1 MERRLFLAGAASAA
15 FAQKARRP
23 NILLILT
30 DQQTHDAW
38 SGASNPWLRTP
49 AMDSLA
55 ARGTSFSHAI
65 CPYPVCSPS
74 RSSIFTG
81 RMPHETQVMVNGK
94 PVVAGMPT
102 MGEIFQ
108 AAGYETVY
116 GGKWHLPK
124 SFDGMTSFRKLIGGS
139 SQGKDMDAPLAN
151 TCADWL
157 RQRSAVGDPF
167 LMVAS
172 FMNPHDV
179 CEWIR
184 QHKGHREHADL
195 RKYPP
200 APANMAAGRDEPE
213 VIQYH
218 RTAGYDL
225 MSQAVGIAS
234 EWQRDDFRQYL
245 HDYYRMVEAVDSEI
259 GRVLKAL
266 EDGGHASN
274 TLVLFASDHGEG
286 MGGHRWVQKASF
298 YEESVRVPL
307 ILAGPGIQAGSVRTE
322 LASLTDL
329 LPTMCDAAGIQTP
342 KDLRG
347 ASLLKPVARPWM
359 VSELRYGTEDREGRM
374 LRGSRYKY
382 VVFNSGARPEQL
394 FDLEMDPGETHNL
407 ATSATGLRD
416 EHRGMLRN
424 WLSQTGDSFRMPV

>member
-1 MERRLFLAGAASAA
+1 VERRHFLATSAAAA
-15 FAQKARRP
+15 FAQTPRRP

-55 ARGTSFSHAI
+55 ARGTTFASAI

-81 RMPHETQVMVNGK
+81 RMPHETGVMVNGR
-94 PVVAGMPT
+94 PVVAGMDT
-102 MGEIFQ
+102 MGEVFEK
-108 AAGYETVY
+108 AGYETVY

-139 SQGKDMDAPLAN
+139 SQGSDMDAPLAT
-151 TCADWL
+151 TCAGWL
-157 RQRSAVGDPF
+157 RQRPSSGDPF

-179 CEWIR
+179 CQWIR
-184 QHKGHREHADL
+184 DHKGHRKHPDL

-200 APANMAAGRDEPE
+200 AAANMALDPNEPE
-213 VIQYH
+213 AIQFH
-218 RTAGYDL
+218 RRAAYDL

-234 EWQRDDFRQYL
+234 EWQRDDFRQYV
-245 HDYYRMVEAVDSEI
+245 HDYYRMVEAVDREI

-266 EDGGHASN
+266 DEGGHTAN
-274 TLVLFASDHGEG
+274 TLVIFASDHGEG
-286 MGGHRWVQKASF
+286 MGAHRWVQKASF

-307 ILAGPGIQAGSVRTE
+307 IVAGPGIARAEVRTE
-322 LASLTDL
+322 LATLADVV
-329 LPTMCDAAGIQTP
+329 PTMCDAAGMQTP
-342 KDLRG
+342 PDMRG
-347 ASLLKPVARPWM
+347 ISLLKPSTRPFVVA
-359 VSELRYGTEDREGRM
+359 ELRYGTEDREGRM
-374 LRGSRYKY
+374 LRGRRYKY
-382 VVFNSGARPEQL
+382 VVFNNGARPEQL
-394 FDLEMDPGETHNL
+394 FDLELDPGETHNL
-407 ATSATGLRD
+407 AASASGLRD
-416 EHRGMLRN
+416 EHRGMMRN